1 MKPVV
6 GQKFQ
11 SLDFTF
17 AFYDVYARAVGFD
30 MRKQA
35 MRKVDDVTTWY
46 QVVCNREGRKKG
58 EEDGQLNARSGFTIK
73 RRKLS
78 NRCGCTASISFRFFS
93 EDCSSG
99 YIIQEFNEIHN
110 HHMVETEHQQF
121 MSSNRKSDDVHHKFI
136 LDCSRANIG
145 PTLTFKVLKE
155 ILGRFELVGCTVGD
169 IRNASRDIKAYAQ
182 GFDVQMV
189 LDDMAKKKEM
199 SEAFTYHYE
208 VNESD
213 QLVALFWC
221 DGVMK
226 RNYHMFG
233 DIVSFDSTYNTN
245 RYCMIFTPFTGK
257 DNHGSPVT
265 FAAGLVCSE
274 KTGAFAWLFR
284 HFVDCMG
291 VAPRM
296 IVTDQDLVKVPNRLL
311 RDDDFKKE
319 FNACVWSDLLEPDEF
334 EEEWNRLVE
343 HHQLEDIDWFNTLYA
358 YRKYWIPAYFRDFPM
373 RSMIRTTSISESEN
387 SFFKKFLK
395 PRANIA
401 EFYLNF
407 NHAIEFQRNSRT
419 ALDYHDATSIPI
431 LATTLPFEK
440 HASTLFT
447 DSMFRKIQEEI
458 VEGNDRC
465 RVLSFMSGE
474 TVDTYKL
481 GDSKRNAYFV
491 RHDKTDD
498 TYSCECKLFGRHGYL
513 CSHIFFLFQNNEVK
527 KIPDKYSESR
537 WMKTPL
543 AKVVH
548 GEFQDPLLTHSSAD
562 DRQIVSK
569 KAISMFYG
577 FLRQFETDIDA
588 LRSFVAG
595 VEELG
600 NSLQTGTPATSV
612 AEKRRMVEEFYGMVR
627 PESVAVHPPDV
638 VKTKGHASSSASRLI
653 SKREKTI
660 KDATRPPRRCKAC
673 DELGHHDSRNC
684 PVLKRDDDG
693 ERCAEGEKS
702 SLNHVV

>member
-1 MKPVV
+1 MEEVVVVPECSAAMKPVV

-11 SLDFTF
+11 SLDFAF
-17 AFYDVYARAVGFD
+17 AFYDIYARAVGFD
-30 MRKQA
+30 TRKQA

-58 EEDGQLNARSGFTIK
+58 GVDDQLNARSGFTIK

-78 NRCGCTASISFRFFS
+78 KRCGCTASISFRFFS
-93 EDCSSG
+93 EDGSSG
-99 YIIQEFNEIHN
+99 YIIHEFNEIHN

-121 MSSNRKSDDVHHKFI
+121 MSSNRKLDDVHHKFI

-155 ILGRFELVGCTVGD
+155 ILGGFELAGCTVGD
-169 IRNASRDIKAYAQ
+169 IRNASRDIKEYAQ
-182 GFDVQMV
+182 GYDVQMV
-189 LDDMAKKKEM
+189 LDDMARKKEI
-199 SEAFTYHYE
+199 SEAYTYHYE

-233 DIVSFDSTYNTN
+233 DIVSFDST
-245 RYCMIFTPFTGK
+245 YCMIFTPFTGK

-296 IVTDQDLVKVPNRLL
+296 IVTDQDLGMRS
-311 RDDDFKKE
+311 
-319 FNACVWSDLLEPDEF
+319 AI
-334 EEEWNRLVE
+334 EEGV
-343 HHQLEDIDWFNTLYA
+343 HHQLEDVEWFKTLYT
-358 YRKYWIPAYFRDFPM
+358 YREYWIPAYFRDFPM
-373 RSMIRTTSISESEN
+373 GSMIRTTSISESEN
-387 SFFKKFLK
+387 SFYKNFLK
-395 PRANIA
+395 PRGNIA
-401 EFYLNF
+401 EFYMNF

-474 TVDTYKL
+474 SVDTYKL

-498 TYSCECKLFGRHGYL
+498 TYFCECKLFGRHGYL
-513 CSHIFFLFQNNEVK
+513 CSHIFFLFRNNEVK
-527 KIPDKYSESR
+527 KIPDKYCESR

-543 AKVVH
+543 AKAVH
-548 GEFQDPLLTHSSAD
+548 GEFHDPVLTHSSAD
-562 DRQIVSK
+562 DRQTVSK
-569 KAISMFYG
+569 QAISMFYG

-588 LRSFVAG
+588 LRAFIAG
-595 VEELG
+595 IEELG

-653 SKREKTI
+653 SKREKAI
-660 KDATRPPRRCKAC
+660 KDASRPPRQCKAC
-673 DELGHHDSRNC
+673 HEVSHHDSRNC
-684 PVLKRDDDG
+684 PMLKEMRM
-693 ERCAEGEKS
+693 EKDARKGK
-702 SLNHVV
+702 SLA